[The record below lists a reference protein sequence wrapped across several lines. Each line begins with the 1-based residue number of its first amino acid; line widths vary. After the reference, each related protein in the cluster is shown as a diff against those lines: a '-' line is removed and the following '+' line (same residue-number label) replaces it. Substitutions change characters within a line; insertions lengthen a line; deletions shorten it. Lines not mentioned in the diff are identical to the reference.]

1 MIDRSKKYWTGD
13 SPEDIGQ
20 YLRLYAEEPGLEVK
34 PVVCHGCGG
43 DAFEVRCD
51 ANEGVIQVKCAA
63 CGAKRVLLDGEDYWE
78 DARPRLRRCRVC
90 KESKTFQVR
99 AGFLRRENGDVRW
112 VYIGERCTACGTL
125 GSFLDWKVDY
135 SPTGEMEKNL

>member
-1 MIDRSKKYWTGD
+1 M
-13 SPEDIGQ
+13 
-20 YLRLYAEEPGLEVK
+20 
-34 PVVCHGCGG
+34 
-43 DAFEVRCD
+43 
-51 ANEGVIQVKCAA
+51 KCAA
-63 CGAKRVLLDGEDYWE
+63 CGVKKILLDGEEYWE
-78 DARPRLRRCRVC
+78 DARPRLKRCPVC

-125 GSFLDWKVDY
+125 GSYPPGCPRSSIFWIGRSRQLLRTRKFAKCSVYKRVAAPQGFWRCTACGTLGSFLDWKVDY